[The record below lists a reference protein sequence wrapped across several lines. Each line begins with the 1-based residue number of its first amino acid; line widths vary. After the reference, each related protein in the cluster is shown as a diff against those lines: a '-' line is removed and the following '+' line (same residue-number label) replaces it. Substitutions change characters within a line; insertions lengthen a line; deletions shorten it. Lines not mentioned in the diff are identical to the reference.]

1 MEMLQ
6 FLRSQVPGVKVSLHA
21 GELTLGL
28 VPPDDLRFHIRQAVE
43 IAQANRIGHGV
54 DILYEDNPFALME
67 TMRQRG
73 VLVEICLTS
82 NETILN
88 VQGPNHP
95 FATYRAAGVPMT
107 LASDD
112 EGIARIDLSHE
123 YHVAVL
129 RHGMKYGDL
138 KQLARNSLE
147 YSFAA
152 GASLWRSPQFT
163 TMVAACEN
171 DTPGARSLSNGC
183 AGFLKGSDR
192 ARLQWQLEADF
203 AEFEAL
209 PWLR

>member
-1 MEMLQ
+1 LD
-6 FLRSQVPGVKVSLHA
+6 LSGISTLDYDCKDVKLA
-21 GELTLGL
+21 
-28 VPPDDLRFHIRQAVE
+28 
-43 IAQANRIGHGV
+43 
-54 DILYEDNPFALME
+54 LYEDDPFALME

-82 NETILN
+82 NATILN
-88 VQGPNHP
+88 VEGQNHP
-95 FATYRAAGVPMT
+95 FATYRAAGVPLT

-123 YHVAVL
+123 YHLAVL
-129 RHGMKYGDL
+129 RHGLKYGDL

-147 YSFAA
+147 YSFAK
-152 GASLWRSPQFT
+152 GSSLWQSPQFRA
-163 TMVAACEN
+163 VVGACES
-171 DTPGARSLSNGC
+171 DKLGAASLSKGC
-183 AGFLKGSDR
+183 AGFLKSSDR